1 MRTITV
7 AVAENDQNKRKQLEQ
22 YLRRHDQ
29 TIEILSDEKSFH
41 NKKLERRLK
50 SRDNLSLN
58 ANIVARTKRLKPRIL
73 FLNTHQLK
81 KESFDLLNALNKHC
95 PDTLPVVLVKEEA
108 DDNYVLK
115 ALENGARG
123 VVNCITPSFSVSKI
137 IHTVAKGEPWVSRKI
152 LAKMM
157 KKIISPSH

>member
-1 MRTITV
+1 MITV
-7 AVAENDQNKRKQLEQ
+7 AVAENDQNKRNHLEQ
-22 YLRRHDQ
+22 YLRRNDQ
-29 TIEILSDEKSFH
+29 TIEILSDKNSFR
-41 NKKLERRLK
+41 NTKLERRLK

-81 KESFDLLNALNKHC
+81 KESFDLLDALNNHC

-108 DDNYVLK
+108 DDNHVLK
-115 ALENGARG
+115 ALEKGARG
-123 VVNCITPSFSVSKI
+123 VVNYIAPSFSVSKI
-137 IHTVAKGEPWVSRKI
+137 IRTVAKGEPWVSRKI

-157 KKIISPSH
+157 KKIIFTSH